1 MVQALVNISDG
12 ANRILNI
19 IKARYDLKD
28 KSQAIEVMAREYE
41 DSLMEPEFKPEF
53 VKEILRID
61 KGKFIKIKK
70 LDDLLE

>member
-1 MVQALVNISDG
+1 VNISDG